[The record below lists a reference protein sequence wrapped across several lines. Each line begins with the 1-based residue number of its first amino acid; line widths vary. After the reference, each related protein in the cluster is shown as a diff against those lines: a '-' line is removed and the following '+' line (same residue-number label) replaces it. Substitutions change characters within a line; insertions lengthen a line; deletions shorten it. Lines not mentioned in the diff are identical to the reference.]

1 MSEPESDVASGAES
15 GALPPHRLS
24 LVVPIHNEIDS
35 VEPLVARIH
44 EALAG
49 YGHPWELVLVDD
61 GSTDGSPGAL
71 DRAARERG
79 NHVRVLQLQRNF
91 GQTAAMQAGVD
102 AARGDVI
109 CTLDGDLQND
119 PADIPA
125 MVGRLLNDDLDLVA
139 GWRRDRQDHL
149 MRTFPSRIANGL
161 IGRITGVRLH
171 DYGCSLKVYRTEVMR
186 KVRLYGD
193 MHRFIPAWVASTTQP
208 ARIGEQVVTHHAR
221 HHGETKYGLRRTY
234 RVMLD
239 LLSVFFFMRYWAR
252 PGHFFGAIGLLFGLV
267 GGTCIMYL
275 VVLKLITGADIGDRP
290 LLLFGIL
297 FAITAVQLV
306 TAGVLA
312 EMATRTYYEATATRP
327 YLIREAGSRN
337 LDTDAGWHADAGVAQ
352 PGPAAGDAPR
362 TGPRS
367 EADPG

>member
-1 MSEPESDVASGAES
+1 MSESEPEPAVE
-15 GALPPHRLS
+15 ALPPHRLS

-44 EALAG
+44 EALHG
-49 YGHPWELVLVDD
+49 YEHPWELVLVDD
-61 GSTDGSPGAL
+61 GSTDDTPDAL
-71 DRAARERG
+71 ARAAAERG
-79 NHVRVLQLQRNF
+79 SHVRVIQLQRNF

-109 CTLDGDLQND
+109 STLDGDLQND

-125 MVGRLLNDDLDLVA
+125 MVGRLLRENLDLVA
-139 GWRRDRQDHL
+139 GWRRERHDNIT
-149 MRTFPSRIANGL
+149 RTFPSRIANRL

-193 MHRFIPAWVASTTQP
+193 MHRFIPAWMASATQP
-208 ARIGEQVVTHHAR
+208 RRIGEHVVTHHAR
-221 HHGETKYGLRRTY
+221 HHGATKYGLRRTY
-234 RVMLD
+234 RVVLD

-267 GGTCIMYL
+267 GGVCITYL
-275 VVLKLITGADIGDRP
+275 VLLKLMTGADIGDRP

-297 FAITAVQLV
+297 FAITAVQLI

-312 EMATRTYYEATATRP
+312 EMATRTYYEATQTRP
-327 YLIREAGSRN
+327 YLVRESGSRN
-337 LDTDAGWHADAGVAQ
+337 LDAEAGWYAGGATPVHSV
-352 PGPAAGDAPR
+352 PGETPSKPSV
-362 TGPRS
+362 TS
-367 EADPG
+367 